1 MARKGAMGKEPVLR
15 GEARRAFKQEQMQN
29 LPGPGGQRPAVSERR
44 PRINPPVTAR
54 EPRETPMER
63 LSPGVYRGSGG
74 SLVGQGG
81 QAIQR
86 QPQTPMV
93 QQNMQDVQQSA
104 TEQYNPEL
112 VQTTQL
118 AQQLLQDGRFNMP
131 QMPQPSANMG
141 GQYRLSP
148 GMYGSRDQA
157 MQQYNQQMA
166 NMGVQ
171 NAPLQFAPNQMK
183 PFNMSEMGPYGMP
196 QLRRR

>member
-15 GEARRAFKQEQMQN
+15 GAARRAFKQDQMQN
-29 LPGPGGQRPAVSERR
+29 LPGPGGERPAISQPR
-44 PRINPPVTAR
+44 PKTSPPVTAR
-54 EPRETPMER
+54 PPTERPMER
-63 LSPGVYRGSGG
+63 LSPGVYRGSEGN
-74 SLVGQGG
+74 LVGQGG

-86 QPQTPMV
+86 QPQAPMP
-93 QQNMQDVQQSA
+93 QQNMQDVQQGA

-112 VQTTQL
+112 VQTTQSV
-118 AQQLLQDGRFNMP
+118 QQLLQDKRFNLP
-131 QMPQPSANMG
+131 QMPQASANMG

-148 GMYGSRDQA
+148 GVYGSRDQA

-171 NAPLQFAPNQMK
+171 NAPLQFAPNQMQ